1 MAEVATKQVIRAA
14 IGASHSFFAL
24 FRSSLIKFGTAPQR
38 VSTRD
43 LSGGVLVDADDMG
56 DQ

>member
-1 MAEVATKQVIRAA
+1 
-14 IGASHSFFAL
+14 
-24 FRSSLIKFGTAPQR
+24 LIKFGTAPQR